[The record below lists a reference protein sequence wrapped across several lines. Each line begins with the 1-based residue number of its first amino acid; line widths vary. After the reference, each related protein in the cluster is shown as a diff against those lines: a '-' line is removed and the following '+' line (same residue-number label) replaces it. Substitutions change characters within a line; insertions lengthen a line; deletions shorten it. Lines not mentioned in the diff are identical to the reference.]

1 MACGREA
8 HALLYALLSRGRVS
22 CSSSAKDRYGRTL
35 AICSAGPVADVGE
48 AMVRAGYAVDFMSGG
63 NRAAEA
69 EARTEKRGIWRGIF
83 ERPKDWRRHNRR
95 GADRG

>member
-1 MACGREA
+1 M
-8 HALLYALLSRGRVS
+8 S
-22 CSSSAKDRYGRTL
+22 
-35 AICSAGPVADVGE
+35 GE